1 MQKDSIYLT
10 LASKLKEIP
19 NLGDI
24 GFDYE
29 TIESLNNSSCN

>member
-10 LASKLKEIP
+10 LAIKLEKIP
-19 NLGDI
+19 NLGDR

-29 TIESLNNSSCN
+29 TIESLGNSPCN